1 LQDLNSFLLV
11 PFLRIPTKNKRTI
24 KLFKV
29 EKVEID
35 GFWHRFDARCL
46 FNEGVNIIIGRN
58 GTGKTTFMNILH
70 SILRVDLT
78 GLSENDFESAKI
90 TLIKGKKR
98 KTVKVT
104 KLKDDGYPY
113 PIGRISDIK

>member
-1 LQDLNSFLLV
+1 
-11 PFLRIPTKNKRTI
+11 
-24 KLFKV
+24 LFKV

-35 GFWHRFDARCL
+35 GFLHRFDARCL